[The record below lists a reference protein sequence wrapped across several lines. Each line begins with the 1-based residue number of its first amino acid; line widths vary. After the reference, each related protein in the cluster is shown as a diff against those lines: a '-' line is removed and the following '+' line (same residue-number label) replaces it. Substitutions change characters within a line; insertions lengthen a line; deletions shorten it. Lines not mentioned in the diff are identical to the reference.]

1 MFRQR
6 QSRRVGPELF
16 ERVVVAFFL
25 MENVDDHIRKIRHD
39 PLAQREAV
47 DPRRADVVLFA
58 QTIFQL
64 AHERLQMRLRVSRAD
79 DEKIREAGQATHV
92 ERHDFVRFFIGED
105 FGAQVGELF

>member
-6 QSRRVGPELF
+6 QTRCVGPEIF
-16 ERVVVAFFL
+16 ERVEVAFFL

-39 PLAQREAV
+39 PLAQRETV

-64 AHERLQMRLRVSRAD
+64 AHERLQMRLRVARAD
-79 DEKIREAGQATHV
+79 DEKVRETGQVAHV
-92 ERHDFVRFFIGED
+92 ERHDVVRFFIGED